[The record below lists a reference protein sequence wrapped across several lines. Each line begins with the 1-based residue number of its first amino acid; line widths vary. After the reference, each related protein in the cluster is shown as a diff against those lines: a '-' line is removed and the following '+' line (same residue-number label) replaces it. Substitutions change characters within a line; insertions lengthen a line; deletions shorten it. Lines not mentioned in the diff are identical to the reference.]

1 MYSNNFI
8 FFRQQYQIKKNDNL
22 VFRRKEV
29 RQNDETYIQT
39 LSQFDW

>member
-1 MYSNNFI
+1 MYSNNSI
-8 FFRQQYQIKKNDNL
+8 FFHQQYQIKKNDNM
-22 VFRRKEV
+22 VFRRKDV